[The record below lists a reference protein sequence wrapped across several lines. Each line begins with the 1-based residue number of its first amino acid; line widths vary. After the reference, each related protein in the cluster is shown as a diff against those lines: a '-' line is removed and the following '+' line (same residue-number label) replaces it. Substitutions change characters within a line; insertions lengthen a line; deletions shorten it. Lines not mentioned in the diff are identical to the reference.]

1 MSPLHAAGFDERDD
15 ESWMMTYLD
24 MMTLLLV
31 VTMAM
36 LAIVSKT
43 HVQTIVREPVNMPL
57 WGQGIL
63 PHGLA
68 LLGRPQAVVA
78 QKPAVVPDP
87 VRPDVE
93 KVAVQPPAE
102 PVAEPAVQPEDPL
115 KDLDLGAL
123 GNDVEVITNKR
134 SVTLRISSEFLFDSA
149 QADLRPDGIKTLHS
163 LLPALSK
170 THHQVIVQGHTDADI
185 MHSPRYPTNWELSSA
200 RAASVVRYLQDNG
213 VDGARLSAVGFGAMH
228 PLADNATEHGRA
240 LNRRVEVVLQTATEQ

>member
-1 MSPLHAAGFDERDD
+1 MSPLHTAGLEERDD

-36 LAIVSKT
+36 LAIVGKT
-43 HVQTIVREPVNMPL
+43 HVQTLVREPVSMPL

-68 LLGRPQAVVA
+68 LLGRPQAVA
-78 QKPAVVPDP
+78 APAPVVPEP
-87 VRPDVE
+87 VAPEVE
-93 KVAVQPPAE
+93 QVAGQLPAE
-102 PVAEPAVQPEDPL
+102 PSAEPAPQPEDPL

-123 GNDVEVITNKR
+123 GKDVQVITNAR

-149 QADLRPDGIKTLHS
+149 QADLRPDGLQTLHG

-170 THHQVIVQGHTDADI
+170 THHQVIVQGHTDSEI

-213 VDGARLSAVGFGAMH
+213 VDGARLSAVGYGAMH
-228 PLADNATEHGRA
+228 PLADNSTEAGRA
-240 LNRRVEVVLQTATEQ
+240 SNRRVEVVLQTAAEQ